1 MTKRKAASVRCH
13 GPPPEPKKQKLT
25 DSSSRVEIDPNV
37 ETRVERVFSIPEL
50 GERILRFLPRDQ
62 IRCLRT
68 VCKRFLALE
77 KYGGVQ
83 EYIHDVP
90 PQGKVGE
97 EVLQFC
103 GKKIADFVA
112 QVGTH
117 HQERS
122 KILTRLSCVQGYDG
136 EGFLETGDA
145 VYNLTPD
152 HLKRIIC
159 TLLAIAWSQND
170 QTNDQTTMNTVTVP
184 MQPGKFDITCDASV
198 IQDISWTT
206 YCMTGEFSR
215 PRPKTTFEATVNW
228 VFELLALYSASR
240 LRNIHHRPLARASR
254 FKEAMILQRG
264 HSIERTFRVAR
275 DTSWSL
281 EQICYIVDR
290 IPEEHHP
297 LYIPGEDLE
306 DF

>member
-1 MTKRKAASVRCH
+1 MNKRKAASVRYH
-13 GPPPEPKKQKLT
+13 GPSPETKKPKLT
-25 DSSSRVEIDPNV
+25 GLSSRVEIDPNV
-37 ETRVERVFSIPEL
+37 ETQAKRVFSIPEL
-50 GERILRFLPRDQ
+50 GARILRFLPRDQ

-68 VCKRFLALE
+68 VCKQFLALN
-77 KYGGVQ
+77 KNSGVQ
-83 EYIHDVP
+83 EYTHDVP

-145 VYNLTPD
+145 VYDLTPE
-152 HLKRIIC
+152 HLKRIVC
-159 TLLAIAWSQND
+159 TLLAIAWSHND
-170 QTNDQTTMNTVTVP
+170 QKTKNTVTVP

-198 IQDISWTT
+198 IQDVSWTA

-215 PRPKTTFEATVNW
+215 PRPETTFEATVNW

-240 LRNIHHRPLARASR
+240 LENLPCCPLARASR